1 MMNNSLEQL
10 DYKGIFKYFSEIS
23 KIPRG
28 SGNEGEISNFLVAF
42 AKEHK
47 LEYTQDE
54 SNNVTMI
61 KEATAGYENEPAILL
76 QGHMDMVCEK
86 LKDSTHD
93 FLKDGIKLV
102 VDGDFLRADGTTLG
116 ADNGIAVAYI
126 MALFSDDTIPHP
138 RLEAVITTDE
148 EVGMHGAHA
157 LDCSHLQAKYMINLD
172 SEEEGYLLA
181 SCAGGLRTTCT
192 LPVKRIKQ
200 YGKRIRISI
209 GGLKGG
215 HSGIDIIYNRTN
227 AAKLLG
233 RLLYELRETHSY
245 GLISALGGFKDNVI
259 PREANA
265 ELLLTADRQI
275 EEENK
280 DYLQQLTED
289 YNSINT
295 RIQEIL
301 AVYKKELAA
310 SEPELTIMVEDLGNE
325 EQEPLH
331 PVSFEKILFL
341 LMNIPNGIQVMS
353 SNIEGLVESSLNL
366 GIFHILEDKAEF
378 TDSVRSS
385 FGSYKDYM
393 SDQLNYLVSFL
404 GGEYE
409 IRADY
414 PAWEYRKE
422 SLLREH
428 LKRIYKDMTGKEMK
442 VEAIHA
448 GLECGLIYEKM
459 PGIDIVS
466 IGPDMFRVHTIEER
480 LSISSTIR
488 VYQFLEQIL
497 KEKIS

>member
-1 MMNNSLEQL
+1 MEQL

-47 LEYTQDE
+47 LSYTQDE

-61 KEATAGYENEPAILL
+61 KEATEGFENEPAILL

-215 HSGIDIIYNRTN
+215 HSGIDIIYNRSN

-245 GLISALGGFKDNVI
+245 GVISALGGFKDNVI

-265 ELLLTADRQI
+265 ELLLMAEKQI

-280 DYLQQLTED
+280 DIEQQLTEEF
-289 YNSINT
+289 NSISS
-295 RIQEIL
+295 RIKEIL
-301 AVYKKELAA
+301 AVYQKELAA
-310 SEPELTIMVEDLGNE
+310 SEPELQIMVEDLGNE

-331 PVSFEKILFL
+331 PVSFEKVLFL

-366 GIFHILEDKAEF
+366 GIFHVLEDKAEF
-378 TDSVRSS
+378 TDSVRSN
-385 FGSYKDYM
+385 FGSYKNHI

-414 PAWEYRKE
+414 PAWEYRKD

-466 IGPDMFRVHTIEER
+466 IGPDIFRVHTIEER
-480 LSISSTIR
+480 ISISSTVR

-497 KEKIS
+497 KEKIR